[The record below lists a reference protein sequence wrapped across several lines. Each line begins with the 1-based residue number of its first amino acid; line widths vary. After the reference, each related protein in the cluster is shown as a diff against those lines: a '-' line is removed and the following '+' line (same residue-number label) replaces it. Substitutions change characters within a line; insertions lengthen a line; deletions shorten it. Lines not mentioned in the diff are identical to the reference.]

1 VAPDRRRYVLRYRGR
16 GLSPA
21 AADLARIHDLAGV
34 TVVDE
39 SAPTMVL
46 VEADDEGAAALSGS
60 LPGWIVAPDQTFSVP
75 DPPRHQID

>member
-1 VAPDRRRYVLRYRGR
+1 MGSPPRRYVLRYRGR

-21 AADLARIHDLAGV
+21 AGDLARIHDLAGV

-46 VEADDEGAAALSGS
+46 VDVDEEAAGDLADA
-60 LPGWIVAPDQTFSVP
+60 LPGWIVAPDQTFALP